1 MPKFHTNLFAKLAIA
16 GLLLVCNSATSTA
29 QTDEIISA
37 GSYIIDMGKTPQNRD
52 NALRP
57 YGMVYEMLQ
66 TYKIPVKW
74 VIKGGKGQW
83 GTDFTHNGVD
93 YKGGPFII
101 PAEYITP
108 TIENRITS
116 YWDATRKV
124 KVVKMNTPDTVPVY
138 TTLYAAPKW
147 TLDKTNGAIAQRYLN
162 LADIPSAAY
171 GGTSPSGWKDPDE
184 LDCCDDLFVMPHAD
198 PEWDTHQNL
207 YFWNDTCKGGI
218 WLGCHA
224 GSAIENMFDNVAPIN
239 RNLQSNFLTE
249 KTGQANG
256 PGPYSEPENTL
267 TLWGNHSNSP
277 TTPYSYDYFSDPV
290 MQIVNKIDLAVQN
303 GSEKVYNTK
312 SPGWRTT
319 TKVGVYDPDSP
330 DRYQPYV
337 DPKHRAAIVAWG
349 PGMGNSSR
357 GLVMMIGGH
366 ELDQDNKPDNIA
378 AQRLFHNFSLLVPS
392 FKVAIPTITGMPD
405 TMDAGVPYALSFTVP
420 PPYNPADYTIQWSSG
435 CGGTFS
441 PSATVQNVTFTP
453 PVVGNPTS
461 CAIRLVISDGCGRE
475 TFDANPPIVRC
486 AFKATPTVTNPCNN
500 LPNTGVI
507 NISVTGGNPTYSYS
521 WTRSGGGSGSGSGL
535 TISGLS
541 AGTYT
546 VTVTSGG
553 GSGCTA
559 TFTAIV
565 TLLPAINIAHT
576 QVNPTCNGSSNGS
589 ITLNVTGGT
598 PAYTYLWTGGAT
610 TANRS
615 GLSAGTYTVT
625 VTDSRNCT
633 NTKSISLTQPA
644 ALSLSSVQTPVSCFG
659 GNDGSINLTVSGGTP
674 GYTYQWSNGATT
686 MDLSGLTAGTYS
698 VTVKDANNCTATLN
712 GLSITQPAAAL
723 SLSSTQVN
731 ISCNGGSNGSI
742 DLSVTGGT
750 SPYTYDWSNDG
761 AEDPDNDS
769 QDLSDLLAGTYT
781 VTVTDNKGCTTT
793 LTATITQPDILL
805 LSVSLTNPT
814 CPPTGIMPLNSD
826 GAIDLTVTGGT
837 APYTYNWTDLT
848 PPPAEPQDRTG
859 LTAGTYT
866 VTVTD
871 NNGCT
876 ATISATLT
884 NQNPNPVQPGVI
896 GNN

>member
-1 MPKFHTNLFAKLAIA
+1 MRNFHTTLIFKTAFV
-16 GLLLVCNSATSTA
+16 GLMTVFSTA
-29 QTDEIISA
+29 FLLAQTNETMSA
-37 GSYIIDMGKTPQNRD
+37 GSYIINMGHTPQNRD

-57 YGMVYEMLQ
+57 YGMVYEMLN

-74 VIKGGKGQW
+74 VISGTKGQW
-83 GTDFTHNGVD
+83 GTDFSYNGVD

-108 TIENRITS
+108 TIENRITT
-116 YWDATRKV
+116 YWRDTRKV
-124 KVVKMNTPDTVPVY
+124 KVVKTTSPVTVPVY
-138 TTLYAAPKW
+138 STLYAAPKW
-147 TLDKTNGAIAQRYLN
+147 TLDKTNGAIAQRYLA
-162 LADIPSAAY
+162 LADIPAAAY
-171 GGTSPSGWKDPDE
+171 GGTNSSNWKNPAD

-198 PEWDTHQNL
+198 PKWSTHQNL

-218 WLGCHA
+218 WYGCHS
-224 GSAIENMFDNVAPIN
+224 GSALENMFDNVAPID
-239 RNLQSNFLTE
+239 RNLQTNFLCD

-267 TLWGNHSNSP
+267 TLWENHSNSP
-277 TTPYSYDYFSDPV
+277 TTPYTYDYHTDPV
-290 MQIVNKIDLAVQN
+290 MQIVNSIDLAVQN
-303 GSEKVYNTK
+303 GSEKVFNTE
-312 SPGWRTT
+312 SQGWRPT

-349 PGMGNSSR
+349 PGLGDAER
-357 GLVMMIGGH
+357 GLTMMVASH
-366 ELDQDNKPDNIA
+366 ELDQDNKPENIA
-378 AQRLFHNFSLLVPS
+378 AQRLFLNFSLLVPS

-420 PPYNPADYTIQWSSG
+420 PPADPADYTIQWSSG

-453 PVVGNPTS
+453 PVVGVPSS
-461 CAIRLVISDGCGRE
+461 CAIKLVISDGCGRE

-486 AFKATPTVTNPCNN
+486 NFKATPAVTNPCNN
-500 LPNTGVI
+500 LPNSGVI
-507 NISVTGGNPTYSYS
+507 NISVSGGNPAYGYS

-546 VTVTSGG
+546 VTVTSSGG
-553 GSGCTA
+553 TGCTA
-559 TFTAIV
+559 TFTAQV

-576 QVNPTCNGSSNGS
+576 QVNPACNGVSNGS
-589 ITLNVTGGT
+589 VTLNVTGGT

-625 VTDSRNCT
+625 VTDALNCT
-633 NTKSISLTQPA
+633 NTKSISLTQPTA
-644 ALSLSSVQTPVSCFG
+644 ISISSTVTNVDCFG
-659 GNDGSINLTVSGGTP
+659 ANTGAINLMVSGGTP
-674 GYTYQWSNGATT
+674 GYTYQWNTGATAQN
-686 MDLSGLTAGTYS
+686 LSGLAAGSYS
-698 VTVKDANNCTATLN
+698 VTVKDANNCTATAT
-712 GLSITQPAAAL
+712 GIQVTQPPAAL

-742 DLSVTGGT
+742 DLSVSGGT
-750 SPYTYDWSNDG
+750 APYTYDWSNDG
-761 AEDPDNDS
+761 AEDPDNDA
-769 QDLSDLLAGTYT
+769 QDLSGLSAGTYT
-781 VTVTDNKGCTTT
+781 VTVTDYNGCTAT
-793 LTATITQPDILL
+793 LSAIITQPDVLM
-805 LSVSLTNPT
+805 LSVNVTNPT

-826 GAIDLTVTGGT
+826 GTIDLTVTGGT

-848 PPPAEPQDRTG
+848 PPPAEPQDRNG

-871 NNGCT
+871 NNGCM

-896 GNN
+896 NNN